1 MPLLSCLKTAGL
13 RFLKHSGVFR
23 MVRQSSW
30 RTDRLLILCYHGVS
44 LDDEHQWRPALYLAP
59 GTFRSRM
66 EVLKRQRA
74 NVLSLADGIRRLY
87 SGALPPRSVA
97 ITFDDG
103 LYDFYRQAYPV
114 LRTLGFPAAVYWAT
128 QYSDYRMPVFNL
140 ISSYLLWRG
149 RGRVIPGKTLDLES
163 ALDLTSS
170 HGIRAAENLL
180 VEMVERR
187 DLSLPERDA
196 YVRALARL
204 LEIDYDKILES
215 RLLQVMGPAEV
226 REVAAGG
233 VDIQLHT
240 HRHLAPRDEDTFRK
254 EIRDNRRQIMACTGL
269 NPTHFCYPSGV
280 YQPEFPAWL
289 RSESV
294 VSATVCDAGL
304 ATPQSDPFKLPRL
317 LDGQHM
323 NDIQIEAWVS
333 GVGSLLSRRGA
344 GWSGLR

>member
-1 MPLLSCLKTAGL
+1 
-13 RFLKHSGVFR
+13 
-23 MVRQSSW
+23 
-30 RTDRLLILCYHGVS
+30 
-44 LDDEHQWRPALYLAP
+44 
-59 GTFRSRM
+59 M

-87 SGALPPRSVA
+87 NGSLPPRSVA

-114 LRTLGFPAAVYWAT
+114 LSSFGFPAAVYWAT

-140 ISSYLLWRG
+140 ICSYLLWRG
-149 RGRVIPGKTLDLES
+149 RGRVIPGKALGLEP

-170 HGIRAAENLL
+170 HGITAAESLMIG
-180 VEMVERR
+180 MVERR
-187 DLSLPERDA
+187 DLSLPERDGYA
-196 YVRALARL
+196 RALAGL
-204 LEIDYDKILES
+204 LGIDYDQIVES

-240 HRHLAPRDEDTFRK
+240 HRHLAPLDENTFRN

-269 NPTHFCYPSGV
+269 DPTHFCYPSGC
-280 YQPEFPAWL
+280 YRPEFPAWL

-317 LDGQHM
+317 LDGQHLS
-323 NDIQIEAWVS
+323 DLQIEAWVS
-333 GVGSLLSRRGA
+333 GVGSWLSRR
-344 GWSGLR
+344 